1 MMRLV
6 ALTFALSAASATAL
20 GAFRS
25 NAFLSSDMRPDM
37 VAKTLQAVEGQWM
50 AQAHVAAEC
59 QTQGALRVC
68 EEAPRAFHKSCGTV
82 VRAVMMGSQGDSIKV
97 KEYMTSVCSQKTIS
111 GWHQGVCG
119 FLGQSMVAKMSANS
133 ADNRE
138 NHVAKADATCNGLWL
153 RFVEEQSAKVAV
165 EVQAKAKADEA
176 AKAQMAEDAKL
187 AQIKHAADMEAK
199 AEKEAMQKEEAKAEA
214 KAKAEAD
221 MEAKAKAKAEAEAR
235 TKAEAWDYGMAETS
249 KKKVEDAKTATKS
262 VGTQVVKQV
271 DSVEAS
277 IKDAF
282 KIAPEAKV
290 QDAGKTAD
298 AKIAADAKSA
308 DAKIQ
313 EAEKK
318 VGEKVKAADTVETS
332 IQAAFK
338 QAVALVKK

>member
-138 NHVAKADATCNGLWL
+138 NHAAKADATCNGLWL

-221 MEAKAKAKAEAEAR
+221 MEAKAKAKAEAEANAK
-235 TKAEAWDYGMAETS
+235 TEAWDYGMA
-249 KKKVEDAKTATKS
+249 KAKDAKTASTKS
-262 VGTQVVKQV
+262 VATQVVKQV

-338 QAVALVKK
+338 QAVALPAVVKK